1 MATFRP
7 VNTTLVPETNGR
19 NGEEANPLTPRP
31 NTAPTAQVQQMMRDD
46 ATTPTRANFGTL
58 ASQRPLPPASPFPAT
73 LPSTP
78 HDDAPKQGLNRG
90 DSQYSAKSRDSD
102 DVEMGDS
109 DGEDGSDDDA
119 SVNADG
125 TRSSKKKG
133 KAQRFFCTEYPP
145 CNLSFTRSE
154 HLARHI
160 RKHTGERP
168 FQCHCSRRFSRLDNL
183 RQHAQTVHQNEEI
196 PQDSLAATGTRFQRQ
211 VRTDRVRP
219 PGSRSRASTATS
231 QPGQVRGHH
240 RNSLSTSSIGSVS
253 SVYSQRDDMRRR
265 PAPLVM
271 AGERQRFSQE
281 IYGRPDSPSGQYQFR
296 PHSPGG
302 FSTPTS
308 ATFSTG
314 QNSPRWG
321 SGMQS
326 PISSHSRTNSTNIY
340 GHRTPG
346 RRLSVPSAG
355 NPFQSP
361 HGNTYGPPVLGQ
373 MNASNMGSFSPSG
386 SMLSSPTTS
395 TSGST
400 YSRRESINAADEA
413 WRRRTW
419 HPDSHSA
426 AFNSSFT
433 SRLQQVTTPNYYS
446 NGTPPQPPT
455 VVPSNA
461 PPLQSMPRLPGIESF
476 DPLPPRPTTPVRRQ
490 PSPMMIDTPNR
501 APIPQSADQYR
512 ERPRSQ
518 HWDQGIN
525 RNMNRLDLS
534 QGTPPTDAA
543 SSWAA
548 EANRAVQAQAEQAR
562 VQPAVRFEESAY
574 SSRPQTSGGAYHQ
587 HHISAPPA
595 PLTPREAKRMGWYH
609 GPVTVPAA
617 QSSQPVQRTSPAD
630 SSSSEGGIPGTPSS
644 STMAEYNPGIV
655 HANGWV
661 ENRNGNIPPQH
672 DPRAVQTNGYATYPA
687 PNGSDASYTYAPGNS
702 QAQVQQHQ
710 QQIPK
715 SSGDMLRLEALVAV
729 ATSED
734 NVAAAY

>member
-7 VNTTLVPETNGR
+7 VNTTLVPESHGR
-19 NGEEANPLTPRP
+19 NGEETNPLTPRP

-58 ASQRPLPPASPFPAT
+58 ASQRPLPPASPFPAAIPAT
-73 LPSTP
+73 SNAETP
-78 HDDAPKQGLNRG
+78 NKPHKPLNRG
-90 DSQYSAKSRDSD
+90 DSQHSAKSRESD

-109 DGEDGSDDDA
+109 DGEDGSDDDG
-119 SVNADG
+119 SENADG
-125 TRSSKKKG
+125 SRTNKKKG
-133 KAQRFFCTEYPP
+133 KSQRFYCSDYPP

-219 PGSRSRASTATS
+219 PGSRSRASTAGS
-231 QPGQVRGHH
+231 QSGPIRGHQ

-265 PAPLVM
+265 PTPLVM

-281 IYGRPDSPSGQYQFR
+281 IYGRPDSPSGQYQQFR
-296 PHSPGG
+296 SHSPG

-326 PISSHSRTNSTNIY
+326 PISSHSRTNSTNVY

-386 SMLSSPTTS
+386 SMISSPTTS
-395 TSGST
+395 TSGWGIS
-400 YSRRESINAADEA
+400 SRRESLTSSDEA

-419 HPDSHSA
+419 HPDSQ
-426 AFNSSFT
+426 SFT

-446 NGTPPQPPT
+446 NGPPPQPT
-455 VVPSNA
+455 SVLPSNV
-461 PPLQSMPRLPGIESF
+461 PPLQSMRLPGIESF
-476 DPLPPRPTTPVRRQ
+476 DPLPRPTTPVRRQ
-490 PSPMMIDTPNR
+490 PSPMVIDTPSR
-501 APIPQSADQYR
+501 APPPEQYQ
-512 ERPRSQ
+512 ERPASQ
-518 HWDQGIN
+518 QWEQGMN

-534 QGTPPTDAA
+534 QGTPPTDGA
-543 SSWAA
+543 SHWANDT
-548 EANRAVQAQAEQAR
+548 NRAMEARAEQTGA
-562 VQPAVRFEESAY
+562 QPGVRFEHSVY
-574 SSRPQTSGGAYHQ
+574 SNRPQTSGGAYHQ

-595 PLTPREAKRMGWYH
+595 PITPREAKRMGWYH
-609 GPVTVPAA
+609 GPVAPNTQP
-617 QSSQPVQRTSPAD
+617 SQPVQRTSPAD

-644 STMAEYNPGIV
+644 STAVEYNPGIV
-655 HANGWV
+655 HASGWV
-661 ENRNGNIPPQH
+661 ENRNGNIPTHH
-672 DPRAVQTNGYATYPA
+672 DPRAMPTNGYSSYPP
-687 PNGSDASYTYAPGNS
+687 PNGAEASYTYAPGHS
-702 QAQVQQHQ
+702 HAQVQQHQ

-715 SSGDMLRLEALVAV
+715 SSGDMNRLEALVAV
-729 ATSED
+729 ATSSD

>member
-7 VNTTLVPETNGR
+7 VNTTLVPDNHGR
-19 NGEEANPLTPRP
+19 NGEETNPLTPRP
-31 NTAPTAQVQQMMRDD
+31 STAPSTQVQQMMRDD

-58 ASQRPLPPASPFPAT
+58 ASQRPLPPASTFPAT
-73 LPSTP
+73 IPAP
-78 HDDAPKQGLNRG
+78 AHDDAPKQELNRG
-90 DSQYSAKSRDSD
+90 NSQYSAKSRDSD

-109 DGEDGSDDDA
+109 DGEEGSDDDA

-125 TRSSKKKG
+125 TRSSKKKP
-133 KAQRFFCTEYPP
+133 KAQRFFCQDYPP

-211 VRTDRVRP
+211 VRTDRVRT
-219 PGSRSRASTATS
+219 PGSRSRAGTTGSQTS
-231 QPGQVRGHH
+231 QIRGHQ

-253 SVYSQRDDMRRR
+253 SVYSQPGDMRRR
-265 PAPLVM
+265 PTPLVM
-271 AGERQRFSQE
+271 AGDRQRFSQD
-281 IYGRPDSPSGQYQFR
+281 IYTRPDSPSSQYQFR

-326 PISSHSRTNSTNIY
+326 PIPSHSRTNSTNIY

-346 RRLSVPSAG
+346 RRLSVPSVN

-361 HGNTYGPPVLGQ
+361 HGNSYGPPVLG
-373 MNASNMGSFSPSG
+373 MNPSNAGAYSPSG
-386 SMLSSPTTS
+386 SMISSPTTS

-400 YSRRESINAADEA
+400 WSRRESMSSAADEA

-419 HPDSHSA
+419 HPDSRST
-426 AFNSSFT
+426 AFDSGFT

-446 NGTPPQPPT
+446 NGPPPPAPA

-461 PPLQSMPRLPGIESF
+461 PPLQSMRLPGIESF
-476 DPLPPRPTTPVRRQ
+476 DPLPRPTTPVRRQ
-490 PSPMMIDTPNR
+490 PSPMMIDTPTR
-501 APIPQSADQYR
+501 VPIPPPADQYQ

-518 HWDQGIN
+518 HWDQGIQ
-525 RNMNRLDLS
+525 RNLNRLDLS
-534 QGTPPTDAA
+534 QGTPPTD
-543 SSWAA
+543 STTSWGA
-548 EANRAVQAQAEQAR
+548 ETNRAIQAQAEQSRA
-562 VQPAVRFEESAY
+562 QPAVRFEESPY
-574 SSRPQTSGGAYHQ
+574 SARPQTSGGAYHQ

-595 PLTPREAKRMGWYH
+595 PVTPREAKRMGWYH
-609 GPVTVPAA
+609 GPVVP
-617 QSSQPVQRTSPAD
+617 SQPAQRTSPAD
-630 SSSSEGGIPGTPSS
+630 SSGSEGGIPGTPSS
-644 STMAEYNPGIV
+644 SNVAEYNPGIV
-655 HANGWV
+655 HSNGWV
-661 ENRNGNIPPQH
+661 ENRNGNVPPQH
-672 DPRAVQTNGYATYPA
+672 DPRTAQANGYATYPPPHGA
-687 PNGSDASYTYAPGNS
+687 DASYTYAPGNP
-702 QAQVQQHQ
+702 QGQVQQHQ

-729 ATSED
+729 ATSGE
-734 NVAAAY
+734 NATTAY